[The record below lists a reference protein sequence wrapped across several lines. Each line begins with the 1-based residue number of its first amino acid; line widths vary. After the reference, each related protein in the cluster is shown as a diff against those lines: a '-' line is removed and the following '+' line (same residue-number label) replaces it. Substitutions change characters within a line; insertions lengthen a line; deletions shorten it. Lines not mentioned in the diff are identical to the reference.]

1 VLFSTDLSWLSPLFI
16 FVGVVLFITRQDTTA
31 GRIGRVLIGLGVAGM
46 ARLLGDNPD
55 LARYLT
61 LGGALFLLAYGLMAL
76 WRMAMAP
83 DAQLA
88 ASGGQL
94 APRGLLGVVS
104 TLAVITLFNP
114 HVYLDTVL
122 LMGSIGARQ
131 EGALKWVYV
140 IGAASASLSWFV
152 LLAFAGRRLRRLFE
166 KPRAWRILDGL
177 TGVMMLAL
185 AWWVAGSVWAPAGA

>member
-1 VLFSTDLSWLSPLFI
+1 
-16 FVGVVLFITRQDTTA
+16 
-31 GRIGRVLIGLGVAGM
+31 
-46 ARLLGDNPD
+46 
-55 LARYLT
+55 
-61 LGGALFLLAYGLMAL
+61 
-76 WRMAMAP
+76 
-83 DAQLA
+83 
-88 ASGGQL
+88 
-94 APRGLLGVVS
+94 
-104 TLAVITLFNP
+104 
-114 HVYLDTVL
+114 
-122 LMGSIGARQ
+122 MGSIGARQ